1 MPDTANKSQG
11 HGQFFMEYMEKKFI
25 KLKEQA
31 PELSENDLYKFQFL
45 LVRLKAVEIGEK
57 LG

>member
-1 MPDTANKSQG
+1 
-11 HGQFFMEYMEKKFI
+11 MEYMEKKFI

-45 LVRLKAVEIGEK
+45 LVRLKKGGAKNTRKKHTEK
-57 LG
+57 QQLN